1 MDVAFGR
8 TPLMKGPDDSSRRR
22 QSPIPLAHVA
32 DVMAGIAPSEGERE
46 ACEYPCVLPAQI
58 GPGGLSGLF
67 GLLRHAVVKDETRFL
82 RPGDVLLRR
91 LNPVG
96 AVVCPGSEGEV
107 LASINVLV
115 VRPGPDLLS
124 DYLAFLFDASPIL
137 PRLLQR
143 SGVGSAVSSLSPH
156 RLGEA
161 SIPVP
166 SRETQRRL
174 ALVWRASLRAETAL
188 RSWAEGH
195 ARFRRLLG
203 EAALRSHFDGS
214 FHAAESRI
222 PGSSAFRDA
231 AGTASLALE
240 GQL

>member
-1 MDVAFGR
+1 
-8 TPLMKGPDDSSRRR
+8 MKCQHDRSHGTQSS
-22 QSPIPLAHVA
+22 IPLANVA
-32 DVMAGIAPSEGERE
+32 DVMAGIAPSEGDRG

-58 GPGGLSGLF
+58 GPGGLAGPF
-67 GLLRHAVVKDETRFL
+67 GLLRHAVVTDETRFL

-91 LNPVG
+91 LNPGG
-96 AVVCPGSEGEV
+96 AVVFSGSEGGV
-107 LASINVLV
+107 LPSINVLV

-143 SGVGSAVSSLSPH
+143 SGVESAVSSLSPR

-161 SIPVP
+161 SVPVP
-166 SRETQRRL
+166 PRETQRRL
-174 ALVWRASLRAETAL
+174 ALAWRASLRAEAAL

-203 EAALRSHFDGS
+203 EAVLRSHADG
-214 FHAAESRI
+214 FFLAAESRI
-222 PGSSAFRDA
+222 PMGDAVSRPRSSDFHD
-231 AGTASLALE
+231 TAESRIPAI
-240 GQL
+240 